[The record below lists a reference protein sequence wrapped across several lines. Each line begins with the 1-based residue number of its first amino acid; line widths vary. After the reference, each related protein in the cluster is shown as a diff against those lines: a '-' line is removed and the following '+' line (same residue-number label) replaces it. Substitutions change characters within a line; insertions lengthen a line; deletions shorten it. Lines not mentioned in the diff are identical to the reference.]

1 MALKMVK
8 FYVPPTALVNRLG
21 RRLPKEYVTCHRACH
36 MEEEVQSVFLD
47 KNTCLIL
54 DINRILRFLRANG
67 F

>member
-1 MALKMVK
+1 
-8 FYVPPTALVNRLG
+8 
-21 RRLPKEYVTCHRACH
+21 